1 MYAPPID
8 LAIFLL
14 SCAALCW
21 VGYRALTSE
30 RRQFSLSFMPIATIA
45 LAAFIAIFV
54 DVTD

>member
-1 MYAPPID
+1 MYAPPIE

-14 SCAALCW
+14 ASAALCW

-30 RRQFSLSFMPIATIA
+30 RRQFSLSFMLIATAA

-54 DVTD
+54 AVTD